1 MVGNLRR
8 VTHGIRLLSHQ
19 PPPERICSFWRKS
32 GALSWLGAT
41 LLISLMYEAGLGK
54 VMSGT
59 EAAPAALADGTPVN
73 VAAQEAAAFAFKEHN
88 GKLYTRLLLATS
100 DCPEGYSSA
109 ASQVVQSVAQIG
121 TEEFGDGRGAFLA
134 LETKYCV
141 YVDHRMQELH
151 DQFGSLEATAADQF
165 DPTRVI

>member
-1 MVGNLRR
+1 
-8 VTHGIRLLSHQ
+8 
-19 PPPERICSFWRKS
+19 
-32 GALSWLGAT
+32 
-41 LLISLMYEAGLGK
+41 MYEAGLGK

-151 DQFGSLEATAADQF
+151 DQFGSLEVKVPTNWILIVQVKSCAASVSSWMLLV
-165 DPTRVI
+165 TR

>member
-1 MVGNLRR
+1 
-8 VTHGIRLLSHQ
+8 
-19 PPPERICSFWRKS
+19 
-32 GALSWLGAT
+32 
-41 LLISLMYEAGLGK
+41 MYEAGLGK

-165 DPTRVI
+165 DPARVIYELRRICIELDALGDKVVPRRKTHAFIKAVPVKH

>member
-1 MVGNLRR
+1 M
-8 VTHGIRLLSHQ
+8 S
-19 PPPERICSFWRKS
+19 
-32 GALSWLGAT
+32 
-41 LLISLMYEAGLGK
+41 EACLGK

-59 EAAPAALADGTPVN
+59 ETAPAALADGSPGN
-73 VAAQEAAAFAFKEHN
+73 VAAQEAAALALKEKN
-88 GKLYTRLLLATS
+88 GKLYTLLLLATS

-109 ASQVVQSVAQIG
+109 VSQIVQSFAPIG

-134 LETKYCV
+134 HETKYCV